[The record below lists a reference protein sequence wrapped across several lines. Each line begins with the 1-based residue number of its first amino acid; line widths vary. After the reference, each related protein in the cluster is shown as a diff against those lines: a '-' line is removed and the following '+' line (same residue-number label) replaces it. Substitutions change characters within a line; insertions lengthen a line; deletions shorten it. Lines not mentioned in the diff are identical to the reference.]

1 MAQYAHPEM
10 LVDTAWVSEH
20 GRDAGFGGQCQFSV
34 VADPSWA
41 SSPGFEP
48 TLSPAVSLLERFC
61 SLFTRTLPT
70 TSAMQLT

>member
-1 MAQYAHPEM
+1 MAQYAHP
-10 LVDTAWVSEH
+10 
-20 GRDAGFGGQCQFSV
+20 
-34 VADPSWA
+34 ADPSWA